1 MALSSWTQQ
10 QIIDQLDSGYH
21 WSNSNITY
29 AFPMS
34 TSGLYGSQEASGFQA
49 LNALQQSYA
58 ELALQTW
65 DDLIL
70 PDLQR
75 TTSTS
80 SNIEFGTST
89 TGVSYAHAY
98 FPTIGSV
105 WFNRAYADLMTPQVG
120 KHSFLSYVHEIGHA
134 FGLDHMGNYNGSGSW
149 TPSSFQD
156 SGVYSVMSYFGPNW
170 GSGQS
175 SGEGSVAWADWVGT
189 NGQLYSPQ
197 TPMLNDIMAIQS
209 IYGIETT
216 TRSTDSIYG
225 FGSNISDKLSVIY
238 DFSVNLNPIITI
250 YDSNGIDTLNLSG
263 WSTANTINLMPGSYS
278 SGNNMTYN
286 IAIAYT
292 SDIEN
297 ATGGSGSDTITGNL
311 LSNRLDGGA
320 GNDLISGGNGDDTL
334 IAGAGNDILDGG
346 NGTDYIVFS
355 GTWSSY
361 SFSSG
366 GNQEFTFVNSLTG
379 SDTIRNFENF
389 VFSDVTKS
397 LNELLGTPP
406 VPSLPAV
413 SINTISASLAEGHS
427 GSTAYTFTVSL
438 NAAIATTQTI
448 DWVVSGFG
456 SAAANA
462 DDFMATSGTVT
473 FQPGETSKTLQILLS
488 GDTTFESNEGFTVT
502 LSNPSAGLM
511 LGTQSANGTI
521 LNDDFLSSED
531 DYPLATNTNGVLTV
545 NGAELS
551 GTIEK
556 MYDGDLFKVSLVA
569 GTTYVFNL
577 NKVGGDLNPY
587 LELFNPSLSGVAFN
601 DNANSSTTDSQ
612 IIYTAP
618 TTGTYYLA
626 AWDYSTATGT
636 YSIKA
641 TTFKGQILNGDSGA
655 NTLVGT
661 VGDDSLFG
669 LEGNDILNGNAG
681 ADLLDGG
688 MGADLLTGGNGD
700 DTYVIDNLLD
710 KVVESST
717 TGGVDVVQSSVSF
730 TLTNYVEK
738 LVLTENAHARGI
750 GNALANTLIGNLG
763 DNLLNGKSGVDCMDG
778 GEGSDI
784 YQIDLATDH
793 AVAEI
798 SDKGGSGIDEVRFAT
813 TVASTLNLFAGD
825 VGIERVVIGT
835 GINSSAITTGTLALN
850 INASAM
856 LNPITMI
863 GNSGTNSLT
872 GTAYDDVINGGAGND
887 QLIGGAGNDQLTG
900 GAGNDLY
907 IINTSSHHAM
917 GEISDSSGIDEL
929 RFSST
934 IANET
939 LVIFASDTGLE
950 RIVIGTGSSTS
961 AVSTAIVAL
970 NIDASLAINGL
981 ALVGNAGNNDL
992 LGTAFIDNISGGAG
1006 NDVIEGGAG
1015 NDILNGGIGIDTLTG
1030 GIGDDLYIV
1039 DNASDQIIESENFA
1053 VNGIDLAQS
1062 GVGYSLPENVENLT
1076 LTGTAAISG
1085 AGNEAANILTGNSGA
1100 NSLTGNDGND
1110 MLWGL
1115 SGNDILKG
1123 ENDNDV
1129 LIGGAGND
1137 ELTGGNGADIF
1148 WFNSTANATSNKDV
1162 ITDFVSGVDKLHF
1175 SKSVLSAAGITG
1187 QFSVTDGRFW
1197 ASDTGIAHDLDDRL
1211 IYNTTTGALI
1221 YDNNG
1226 SKAGGGV
1233 VLETLGVITHPELV
1247 ASDIWIV

>member
-10 QIIDQLDSGYH
+10 QIIDQLDSGSH

-29 AFPMS
+29 AFPTTS
-34 TSGLYGSQEASGFQA
+34 SGLYGSQEASGFQA
-49 LNALQQSYA
+49 MNTLQQSFA

-120 KHSFLSYVHEIGHA
+120 RHSFVSYVHEIGHA
-134 FGLDHMGNYNGSGSW
+134 FGLDHMGNYNGSGTW
-149 TPSSFQD
+149 TPSNFFD

-175 SGEGSVAWADWVGT
+175 KGEGLVAWADWVGT

-225 FGSNISDKLSVIY
+225 FGSNITDKLSVIY

-263 WSTANTINLMPGSYS
+263 WSTTNTINLMPGSYS

-311 LSNRLDGGA
+311 LNNRLDGGT

-334 IAGAGNDILDGG
+334 IAGGGNDTLDGG
-346 NGTDYIVFS
+346 VGVDSVVFS
-355 GTWSSY
+355 GAWSSY
-361 SFSSG
+361 SFSSS
-366 GNQEFTFVNSLTG
+366 GNQEFTFINSLTG
-379 SDTIRNFENF
+379 SDILRNFENF
-389 VFSDVTKS
+389 IFSDATKS

-406 VPSLPAV
+406 TPALPAV
-413 SINTISASLAEGHS
+413 SISATSASLAEGHS
-427 GSTAYTFTVSL
+427 GTTAYTFTVSL
-438 NAAIATTQTI
+438 NTTSATMQTI
-448 DWVVSGFG
+448 DWSVTGFG
-456 SAAANA
+456 SASANT
-462 DDFMATSGTVT
+462 DDFLATSGTVT
-473 FQPGETSKTLQILLS
+473 FQPGETAKTLQILVS
-488 GDTTFESNEGFTVT
+488 GDSAFESNEGFTVT
-502 LSNPSAGLM
+502 LSNPSAGLI
-511 LGTQSANGTI
+511 LGTQTANGTI
-521 LNDDFLSSED
+521 LNDDFLASED
-531 DYPLATNTNGVLTV
+531 DYPLATNTSGVLSI

-551 GTIEK
+551 GSIEK
-556 MYDGDLFKVSLVA
+556 MYDGDLFKVSLIA

-587 LELFNPSLSGVAFN
+587 LELFNPSLLGVAFN
-601 DNANSSTTDSQ
+601 DNANSATTNSQ

-618 TTGTYYLA
+618 ATGTYYLA
-626 AWDYSTATGT
+626 AWDYSSATGT

-655 NTLVGT
+655 NTLTGT

-669 LEGNDILNGNAG
+669 LEGNDTLNGDAG

-688 MGADLLTGGNGD
+688 GGLDSLTGGNGD
-700 DTYVIDNLLD
+700 DTYVIDHALD
-710 KVVESST
+710 KVTETAT
-717 TGGVDVVQSSVSF
+717 TGGIDLVKSSINY
-730 TLTNYVEK
+730 TLGNNVEK
-738 LVLTENAHARGI
+738 LVLTETAHTRGV
-750 GNALANTLIGNLG
+750 GNTLANTLIGNAG
-763 DNLLNGKSGVDCMDG
+763 DNLLNGKAGIDSMDG
-778 GEGSDI
+778 GDGSDI
-784 YQIDLATDH
+784 FQIDLAADH

-798 SDKGGSGIDEVRFAT
+798 SDKGSSGIDEIRFAT
-813 TVASTLNLFAGD
+813 TVAGTLNLFAGD
-825 VGIERVVIGT
+825 VGIERAVIGT
-835 GINSSAITTGTLALN
+835 GVNPSAITTGTVALN

-856 LNPITMI
+856 ITPLTMI
-863 GNSGTNSLT
+863 GNSGANILT
-872 GTAYDDVINGGAGND
+872 GTAFDDVLDGGVGND
-887 QLIGGAGNDQLTG
+887 QLIGGAGDDQLNG
-900 GAGNDLY
+900 GVGNDLY
-907 IINTSSHHAM
+907 IINASSHHVE
-917 GEISDSSGIDEL
+917 GEISDSSGSDEL
-929 RFSST
+929 RFAST
-934 IANET
+934 IAGET
-939 LVIFASDTGLE
+939 LKIFASDIGLE
-950 RIVIGTGSSTS
+950 RIVIGTGSAAT
-961 AVSTAIVAL
+961 AVSTAVVAL
-970 NIDASLAINGL
+970 NIDASLATYGL
-981 ALVGNAGNNDL
+981 ALVGNSGNNDL
-992 LGTAFIDNISGGAG
+992 LGTAFMDNISGGAG
-1006 NDVIEGGAG
+1006 NDAIEGGAG
-1015 NDILNGGIGIDTLTG
+1015 NDTLNGGIGIDTLTG
-1030 GIGDDLYIV
+1030 GMGDDLYII
-1039 DNASDQIIESENFA
+1039 DSASDQIIEDANLV
-1053 VNGIDLAQS
+1053 VNGIDSVQTS
-1062 GVGYSLPENVENLT
+1062 VGYSLPENVENLT
-1076 LTGTAAISG
+1076 LTSTAATFG
-1085 AGNEAANILTGNSGA
+1085 AGNEAVNILTGNNA
-1100 NSLTGNDGND
+1100 VNTLTGNGGND
-1110 MLWGL
+1110 TLWGL
-1115 SGNDILKG
+1115 SGNDVLNG
-1123 ENDNDV
+1123 GSDNDV
-1129 LIGGAGND
+1129 LVGGAGND
-1137 ELTGGNGADIF
+1137 ELTGGDGADIF
-1148 WFNSTANATSNKDV
+1148 WFNTAANATSNKDV
-1162 ITDFVSGVDKLHF
+1162 VVDFVSGVDKLHF
-1175 SKSVLSAAGITG
+1175 NKSILSAVGVTG
-1187 QFSVTDGRFW
+1187 QFSATDVRFW

-1233 VLETLGVITHPELV
+1233 VLETLGVTTHPELV

>member
-10 QIIDQLDSGYH
+10 QILDQLDSGYH
-21 WSNSNITY
+21 WGNGNITY
-29 AFPMS
+29 AFPTT

-49 LNALQQSYA
+49 LNALQQSFA
-58 ELALQTW
+58 EVALQTW

-70 PDLQR
+70 PDLQK

-98 FPTIGSV
+98 FPSIGSV

-149 TPSSFQD
+149 TPSSFED

-175 SGEGSVAWADWVGT
+175 SGEGLVAWADWVGT

-209 IYGIETT
+209 IYGAETT

-297 ATGGSGSDTITGNL
+297 ATSGSGSDTITGNL
-311 LSNRLDGGA
+311 LGNRLDGGA
-320 GNDLISGGNGDDTL
+320 GNDVISGGNGDDTL
-334 IAGAGNDILDGG
+334 IAGAGNDTLDGG
-346 NGTDYIVFS
+346 NGADSIVFS
-355 GTWSSY
+355 GAWSSY
-361 SFSSG
+361 SFSAS
-366 GNQEFTFVNSLTG
+366 GNQEFTFVNGITG

-389 VFSDVTKS
+389 IFSDVTKS

-406 VPSLPAV
+406 TPSLPVV
-413 SINTISASLAEGHS
+413 SISADSASLAEGHS
-427 GSTAYTFTVSL
+427 GTTAYAFTVSL
-438 NAAIATTQTI
+438 SAASATLQTI
-448 DWVVSGFG
+448 DWAVSGFG
-456 SAAANA
+456 SAAANS
-462 DDFMATSGTVT
+462 DDFVATSGTVT
-473 FQPGETSKTLQILLS
+473 FQPGETSQALQILLS

-502 LSNPSAGLM
+502 LSNPSAGLIA
-511 LGTQSANGTI
+511 GTATANGAI
-521 LNDDFLSSED
+521 LNDDALPTDD
-531 DYPLATNTNGVLTV
+531 DYPLATSTSGVLTV

-551 GTIEK
+551 GSIEK
-556 MYDGDLFKVSLVA
+556 SNDGDLFKVSLIA

-601 DNANSSTTDSQ
+601 DNAYSGTTNSQ
-612 IIYTAP
+612 IIYPAP

-626 AWDYSTATGT
+626 AWDYSSATGT

-661 VGDDSLFG
+661 IGDDSLFG
-669 LEGNDILNGNAG
+669 LEGNDTLNGNAG

-688 MGADLLTGGNGD
+688 LGLDSLTGGNGD
-700 DTYVIDNLLD
+700 DTYVVDNTLD
-710 KVVESST
+710 KVIETAS
-717 TGGVDVVQSSVSF
+717 TGGIDLVKSSINY
-730 TLTNYVEK
+730 TLGNNVEK
-738 LVLTENAHARGI
+738 LVLTETAHIRGT
-750 GNALANTLIGNLG
+750 GNTLANTLIGNAG
-763 DNLLNGKSGVDCMDG
+763 DNLLNGKAGIDSMDG

-793 AVAEI
+793 PAAEI
-798 SDKGGSGIDEVRFAT
+798 SDKGGSGIDEIRYAAT
-813 TVASTLNLFAGD
+813 AAGTLNLFAGD

-835 GINSSAITTGTLALN
+835 GTNSSAISTGTLALN

-856 LNPITMI
+856 LSPITMI
-863 GNSGTNSLT
+863 GNSGANSLT
-872 GTAYDDVINGGAGND
+872 GTAFNDVIEGGVGND
-887 QLIGGAGNDQLTG
+887 QLIGGAGDDQLSG

-907 IINTSSHHAM
+907 IINTSSNHAKA
-917 GEISDSSGIDEL
+917 EISDSSGTDEL

-934 IANET
+934 IAGET
-939 LVIFASDTGLE
+939 LVVFASDIGLE
-950 RIVIGTGSSTS
+950 KVVIGTGGSAT
-961 AVSTAIVAL
+961 AVSTALVAL
-970 NIDASLAINGL
+970 NIDASLATNGL
-981 ALVGNAGNNDL
+981 ALVGNAGNNNL

-1015 NDILNGGIGIDTLTG
+1015 NDTLNGGLGMDTLTG
-1030 GIGDDLYIV
+1030 GAGDDLYVI
-1039 DNASDQIIESENFA
+1039 DNVSDQINENA
-1053 VNGIDLAQS
+1053 NSVVNGNDSVQT
-1062 GVGYSLPENVENLT
+1062 GVSYTLPENVENLT
-1076 LTGTAAISG
+1076 LTGTIAISG
-1085 AGNEAANILTGNSGA
+1085 SGNEAANILTGNSGV
-1100 NSLTGNDGND
+1100 NTLTGEAGND
-1110 MLWGL
+1110 TLWGL
-1115 SGNDILKG
+1115 SGNDILDG
-1123 ENDNDV
+1123 GSDNDV
-1129 LIGGAGND
+1129 LAGGAGND
-1137 ELTGGNGADIF
+1137 ELTGGDGADIF
-1148 WFNSTANATSNKDV
+1148 WFNTAANATSNKDIV
-1162 ITDFVSGVDKLHF
+1162 VDFVSGVDKLHF
-1175 SKSVLSAAGITG
+1175 SKSILSAVGVTG
-1187 QFSVTDGRFW
+1187 QFSATDVRFW
-1197 ASDTGIAHDLDDRL
+1197 ASDTGVAHDLDDRL

-1226 SKAGGGV
+1226 SKAGGGIL
-1233 VLETLGVITHPELV
+1233 LETLGVTSHPEL
-1247 ASDIWIV
+1247 AANDIWIV